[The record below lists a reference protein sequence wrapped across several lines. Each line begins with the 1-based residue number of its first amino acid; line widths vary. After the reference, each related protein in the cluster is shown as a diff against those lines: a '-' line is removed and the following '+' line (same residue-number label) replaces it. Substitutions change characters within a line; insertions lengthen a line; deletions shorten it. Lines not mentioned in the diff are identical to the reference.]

1 MTDQE
6 LNEVTSEL
14 LSRVENRE
22 GGMFTIKKLMKMAK
36 MHCNDDSQCAD
47 GGANM
52 VLIVLLITQRG
63 GGVGV
68 GYMVTT

>member
-22 GGMFTIKKLMKMAK
+22 GMFTIKKLMKMAK
-36 MHCNDDSQCAD
+36 MHCNDDDCQGAD

-52 VLIVLLITQRG
+52 LLIVLLITQRG